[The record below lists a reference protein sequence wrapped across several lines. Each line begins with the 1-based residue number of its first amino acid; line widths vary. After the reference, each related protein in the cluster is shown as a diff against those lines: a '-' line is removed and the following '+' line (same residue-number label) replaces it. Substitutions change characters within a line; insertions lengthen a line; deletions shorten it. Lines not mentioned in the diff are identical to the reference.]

1 MTYSVQFRKKLLGV
15 MEKEKLTLEEAAK
28 RFDVGSASISRW
40 KLNPEPTNTRNRPAQ
55 KIDMDKLK
63 KDVEL
68 NPDSFVYERAARFAM
83 SESGI
88 RYALKRLGISRK
100 KSPKTP

>member
-1 MTYSVQFRKKLLGV
+1 MTYSAQFRKKLLGV

-55 KIDMDKLK
+55 KIDMDRLK

-100 KSPKTP
+100 KKP

>member
-1 MTYSVQFRKKLLGV
+1 MPYSAQFRKKLLSV
-15 MEKEKLTLEEAAK
+15 MEKEKLTLEETAK

-68 NPDSFVYERAARFAM
+68 NPDSFAYERAARFAM

-100 KSPKTP
+100 KKP

>member
-1 MTYSVQFRKKLLGV
+1 
-15 MEKEKLTLEEAAK
+15 
-28 RFDVGSASISRW
+28 
-40 KLNPEPTNTRNRPAQ
+40 
-55 KIDMDKLK
+55 MDRLK

-100 KSPKTP
+100 KKP

>member
-1 MTYSVQFRKKLLGV
+1 

-40 KLNPEPTNTRNRPAQ
+40 KLNSEPTNTRNRPAQ

-100 KSPKTP
+100 KSPKKP